1 MSDDD
6 FQEDIREMHESVNNA
21 LDELSDVK
29 ARVLKLDELKDFKA
43 AQYALRN
50 LSDRHAKN
58 ENVAE
63 LYKDSVEVECDESEL
78 Y

>member
-1 MSDDD
+1 MSDD
-6 FQEDIREMHESVNNA
+6 FQDDIDEMHEAVNNA

-29 ARVLKLDELKDFKA
+29 ARTLKLGELQDFKA

-50 LSDRHAKN
+50 LSDRHAKDDN
-58 ENVAE
+58 VADLYKENVV
-63 LYKDSVEVECDESEL
+63 VEADESEL